1 MELSKRVQRIR
12 PSSTL
17 AIAAKASELKEEGK
31 DVVSFSAGEPDFPTT
46 EHICRAAIDAIHHGD
61 THYTAAAGLLELRQ
75 AVCKKL
81 EKDNHLHYT
90 PDQIVVSNGAK
101 HSLNNIFLSILN
113 DGDEVLI
120 PSPYWLSYSVMAE
133 IAGGKAVLVPT
144 TKENG
149 FMLTREALDKAWT
162 PKAKALVLTSPSNP
176 TGMIASQEV
185 LEMVA
190 EFAVE
195 KDLYVI
201 SDEIYENLIYQQDKQ
216 HISIASLNPEIFRR
230 TIVVNGVS
238 KSYAMT
244 GWRIGYTA
252 CEPALAKAM
261 GSLQSHITSAPNTIA
276 QRAAIA
282 ALDDDQSCVE
292 EMRLEFEKR
301 RDYIFA
307 REEAMPYVS
316 ALKPEGAFYLFM
328 DVSGTYGK
336 KFDGEEIT
344 SAADFGRLLL
354 EKKLV
359 ALVPCADFG
368 MPDYVRLSYATG
380 MQTIQKGM
388 DRIEAFLNELQ

>member
-1 MELSKRVQRIR
+1 
-12 PSSTL
+12 
-17 AIAAKASELKEEGK
+17 
-31 DVVSFSAGEPDFPTT
+31 
-46 EHICRAAIDAIHHGD
+46 
-61 THYTAAAGLLELRQ
+61 
-75 AVCKKL
+75 
-81 EKDNHLHYT
+81 
-90 PDQIVVSNGAK
+90 
-101 HSLNNIFLSILN
+101 
-113 DGDEVLI
+113 
-120 PSPYWLSYSVMAE
+120 
-133 IAGGKAVLVPT
+133 
-144 TKENG
+144 
-149 FMLTREALDKAWT
+149 
-162 PKAKALVLTSPSNP
+162 
-176 TGMIASQEV
+176 MIASQEV

-261 GSLQSHITSAPNTIA
+261 GSLQSHMTSAPNTIA